1 MKEKSFM
8 KEYPFS
14 LCEDIWSLFLVILVF
29 GVLLISVWAQK
40 TSLLSGEM
48 RGGVIAISWSIFFG
62 FLVYSQSKLSK
73 KEEENESKDRR
84 INKREKE
91 RKDLCC

>member
-1 MKEKSFM
+1 MKEKSFV

-62 FLVYSQSKLSK
+62 FLVYSQFKLSK
-73 KEEENESKDRR
+73 KEEENERKDRR
-84 INKREKE
+84 INEE
-91 RKDLCC
+91 RKKRKNL